1 MMMLRQQMLE
11 SLRYHA
17 VGHIKK
23 HKMNIEVYLSN
34 PVGIGEH
41 PDVMEA
47 IESELKM
54 IAEYEDQLEV
64 LDKHF
69 KE

>member
-1 MMMLRQQMLE
+1 MEMRHQILDSMRMYCHGNIQ
-11 SLRYHA
+11 
-17 VGHIKK
+17 K
-23 HKMNIEVYLSN
+23 HKANVEVYLAN

-47 IESELKM
+47 IESELGK
-54 IAEYEDQLEV
+54 IAEYEDLIEV

-69 KE
+69 TR